1 MPLGLFVFLGTIAVV
16 SSLGVILQRHP
27 VHCLLALALTL
38 LDIGA
43 LFIGLGAEAL
53 GFLQIIIYVGAIM
66 VLFLF
71 VIWLLNLQPEGV
83 AAERLG
89 LKIIGTF
96 AAAALGAELCALFV
110 NAPSVP
116 STVAVPLG
124 YGSLISLAR
133 LLFTNYL
140 VAFEITSIL
149 LLTAMVGAIG
159 LARRLPAV
167 IPSQTTETNKSAAA
181 ENATESIRSAAG

>member
-1 MPLGLFVFLGTIAVV
+1 MPLGLFVFLAIIAVIG
-16 SSLGVILQRHP
+16 SLGVILQRHP

-71 VIWLLNLQPEGV
+71 VIWLLNLQTD
-83 AAERLG
+83 AITSERLG
-89 LKIIGTF
+89 LKLLGTL
-96 AAAALGAELCALFV
+96 AAAALGAELCLLLVHGPSASSA
-110 NAPSVP
+110 APVP
-116 STVAVPLG
+116 PE

-133 LLFTNYL
+133 LLFSNYL
-140 VAFEITSIL
+140 VAFEVTSAL

-159 LARRLPAV
+159 LARRLPTA
-167 IPSQTTETNKSAAA
+167 IPAHPRRSVGQDPPSD
-181 ENATESIRSAAG
+181 SVRSAPG